1 MVGAYKETSDK
12 AQEKIKQIIFDHNL
26 KEVDIAHAI
35 GITPQAIHYQLHQSQ
50 NFDREIEKGIYIY
63 LRSKGI
69 IQYQKGHCEV
79 VTENFLEF
87 TTIIHHQIAILSN
100 HIKRSISDD
109 MISKDE
115 QDRLLK
121 LVDTLT
127 NDLLKQLNE
136 LKNSVMGVE

>member
-1 MVGAYKETSDK
+1 
-12 AQEKIKQIIFDHNL
+12 
-26 KEVDIAHAI
+26 
-35 GITPQAIHYQLHQSQ
+35 
-50 NFDREIEKGIYIY
+50 
-63 LRSKGI
+63 
-69 IQYQKGHCEV
+69 
-79 VTENFLEF
+79 
-87 TTIIHHQIAILSN
+87 
-100 HIKRSISDD
+100 